1 MSSNPRPPDELVAN
15 SFWLTIGGLAA
26 WIAAAFYIIL
36 N

>member
-1 MSSNPRPPDELVAN
+1 MAKLRPAEEVVSGA
-15 SFWLTIGGLAA
+15 FWLTIAGLAA